1 MEKRVDGPLVAEELQ
16 GHGLLHQTQGQV
28 HDHNER
34 IMLWLTQTPTKIHNL
49 MIEVAVDGG

>member
-1 MEKRVDGPLVAEELQ
+1 MVHMVAEELQ

-34 IMLWLTQTPTKIHNL
+34 IMLWLTQTPPRSINL
-49 MIEVAVDGG
+49 MIEGAVDGG

>member
-34 IMLWLTQTPTKIHNL
+34 IMLWLTQTPPRSINL
-49 MIEVAVDGG
+49 MIEGAVDGG